1 MANSLDSLFDELQ
14 RLQADRRRPP
24 VQQWQPTNIGRIDI
38 RIARDGP
45 WYHDGAPILRH
56 ALVQLFAG
64 ILRREQDRYFLVT
77 PAEKLAID
85 VEDAPFTAVSLTR
98 AGSCTAQRLLLS
110 TNVGDHVTVDA
121 AHPLW
126 MSQGSQ
132 PRPYVSV
139 RDGLNALIVRS
150 VYYELV
156 ALAESNG
163 DTAVIHSCGSA
174 FSLGQWS

>member
-1 MANSLDSLFDELQ
+1 M
-14 RLQADRRRPP
+14 
-24 VQQWQPTNIGRIDI
+24 
-38 RIARDGP
+38 
-45 WYHDGAPILRH
+45 
-56 ALVQLFAG
+56 
-64 ILRREQDRYFLVT
+64 
-77 PAEKLAID
+77 
-85 VEDAPFTAVSLTR
+85 EDAPFTAVSLTR
-98 AGSCTAQRLLLS
+98 AGSCAAQRLLLS

-174 FSLGQWS
+174 FSLGEWS